1 MKKRARTRAA
11 AVIVMAA
18 LLCLICGCAGGGEQF
33 GSNNSKASAFSQH
46 TDGNG
51 DIVRFDDIEYI
62 RPDVEQ
68 FRQAV
73 DDAEQALSDGSS
85 LRKVESRLDK
95 CYEAYYDFDTMYTLS
110 EIRAYQDMTD
120 EFYAEEYNWC
130 EDSYPLVQQLMEELL
145 YACGGSDRAQELEE
159 GYFWE
164 GFAEEYADESQSV
177 YNDEL
182 VALMQQESALLAE
195 YRATVAAPT
204 IQTSEGEVDYH
215 DYIADKYDEEYREA
229 LLKYYEKY
237 NGELSRIYIDLV
249 NVRHQL
255 AAEMGYDS
263 YEQMQYDY
271 FFYRDYAPESA
282 AGYIADIKE
291 YMVPFYKEVMETDPY
306 SSVSYDYLT
315 DRQLM
320 NVLTSAAERVGGNIE
335 EAFRFMHDYG
345 YYDVKLSTTKA
356 DMSFQTYLASY
367 EAPFLFLNPSGD
379 VEDILSFSHE
389 FGHYV
394 DAYVNY
400 NASETIDVSECFS
413 QAMEYLLL
421 GYYDDAL
428 NDEAVDNLFRLKMLD
443 TMELYVQQA
452 SFAEFESVVYSTD
465 PELLSADMLN
475 DLSLRLAVEY
485 GYYDGVSE
493 EYYAMSWTDIAH
505 FFEMPFYVITYPVS
519 NDIAMQIYELEQQKT
534 GLGLEKYLEILPREY
549 EGLIDTAEAGGLSS
563 PFEPGRI
570 EKVVDDM
577 RRRLIWQQAA

>member
-1 MKKRARTRAA
+1 MGTRAA

-18 LLCLICGCAGGGEQF
+18 LLCLICGCAGDELLV
-33 GSNNSKASAFSQH
+33 SSNSKASALSQH

-51 DIVRFDDIEYI
+51 DIVSFDGIEYI
-62 RPDVEQ
+62 RPDMEQ

-73 DDAEQALSDGSS
+73 DEAEQALSDGSS
-85 LRKVESRLDK
+85 LRKVENRLDK
-95 CYEAYYDFDTMYTLS
+95 CYEAYYDFDTMYALA
-110 EIRAYQDMTD
+110 EIRSYQDVTD
-120 EFYAEEYNWC
+120 EFYAVEYNWC
-130 EDSYPLVQQLMEELL
+130 GDSYPLVRQLMEELL
-145 YACGGSDRAQELEE
+145 YACGASDRARELEE
-159 GYFWE
+159 DYFWE

-177 YNDEL
+177 YNDAL

-195 YRATVAAPT
+195 YRAAVASPT
-204 IQTSEGEVDYH
+204 IQTGEGEVDYY
-215 DYIADKYDEEYREA
+215 DYVADKYDDEYREA

-249 NVRHQL
+249 NVRRQL

-271 FFYRDYAPESA
+271 YFYRDYSPESA

-306 SSVSYDYLT
+306 SSVSYNYLT

-320 NVLTSAAERVGGNIE
+320 NVLTSAAERVGGDIE

-345 YYDVKLSTTKA
+345 YYDVRLSTTKA
-356 DMSFQTYLASY
+356 NLSFQTYLSNY
-367 EAPFLFLNPSGD
+367 EAPFLFLSPYGD
-379 VEDILSFSHE
+379 VEDILSLSHE

-400 NASETIDVSECFS
+400 NANETIDVSECFS

-421 GYYDDAL
+421 SYYGDVLD
-428 NDEAVDNLFRLKMLD
+428 DEAVDNLFRIKMLD
-443 TMELYVQQA
+443 TIELYVQQA

-475 DLSLRLAVEY
+475 ELSLRLSIEY

-493 EYYAMSWTDIAH
+493 EYYAMSWTDITH
-505 FFEMPFYVITYPVS
+505 FFEMPFYIITYPVS
-519 NDIAMQIYELEQQKT
+519 NDIAMQIYELEQREP

-570 EKVVDDM
+570 EKVVEDM
-577 RRRLIWQQAA
+577 RQRLIWQQAA